1 MLSRGA
7 SPLWNSPAILQI
19 ILPLYYTARDNSR
32 GSCHVH
38 DEESLVQRAQARD
51 PEAFNQL
58 YEAHFEKVYRYVAMR
73 LGNGMEAE
81 DVTQEVFLKALGS
94 ISSFRWK
101 GVPFLAWL
109 YRIARNQVI
118 DHYRKRPKTPPV
130 SINDLQIPEEGNP
143 VEIAEQK
150 SEFERIMKAARKLT
164 EAQREVIALRFVS
177 DLSIAETAH
186 VMRRSEGAVKAL
198 QHSALIALR
207 RVMVT
212 NGT

>member
-1 MLSRGA
+1 M
-7 SPLWNSPAILQI
+7 
-19 ILPLYYTARDNSR
+19 
-32 GSCHVH
+32 H
-38 DEESLVQRAQARD
+38 DEESLVRRLQSRD
-51 PEAFNQL
+51 AEAFGQF

-73 LGNGMEAE
+73 LDNEMEAE

-94 ISSFRWK
+94 ISSFRWR

-130 SINDLQIPEEGNP
+130 SINDLQVPEEDNP
-143 VEIAEQK
+143 VEIAERK
-150 SEFERIMKAARKLT
+150 NEFGRIMKAARKLT

-177 DLSIAETAH
+177 DLSIAETAQ
-186 VMRRSEGAVKAL
+186 VMRRSQGAVKAL
-198 QHSALIALR
+198 QHSALTALR
-207 RVMVT
+207 RVMAT

>member
-1 MLSRGA
+1 M
-7 SPLWNSPAILQI
+7 
-19 ILPLYYTARDNSR
+19 
-32 GSCHVH
+32 H
-38 DEESLVQRAQARD
+38 DEESLVRRAQDRD
-51 PEAFNQL
+51 PEALDQL

-73 LGNGMEAE
+73 LGNEMEAE

-94 ISSFRWK
+94 ISSFQWK

-130 SINDLQIPEEGNP
+130 SINGLQVPEEGDP

-150 SEFERIMKAARKLT
+150 SEFERIMRAARKLT
-164 EAQREVIALRFVS
+164 EAQQEVIALRFVS
-177 DLSIAETAH
+177 ELSIAETAQ
-186 VMRRSEGAVKAL
+186 VMERSEGAVKAL

-207 RVMVT
+207 RVIAVSET
-212 NGT
+212 

>member
-1 MLSRGA
+1 
-7 SPLWNSPAILQI
+7 
-19 ILPLYYTARDNSR
+19 
-32 GSCHVH
+32 VH